1 MEGINLLRPHRRWRF
16 GACCLDEASLVLT
29 VGGKPVEL
37 ERRPLQLLSLL
48 LANAGEIVTKEEI
61 LDALWPNREVTEAS
75 LTNCMARLRQ
85 GLGQDGHVAIRT
97 VHGYGYRLAV
107 PVTVETK
114 AAAAAAP
121 AAAAA
126 LTAGD
131 PVPQRPNWRLVKQL
145 GAGGFGDAWLAE
157 QEKSRERRVI
167 KFARDELGVAALRR
181 EVALGRLLREGL
193 GPRPDL
199 IRILDWHFGDPPAF
213 IETIWAEPGN
223 LADWAAR
230 QGGAGALPLALR
242 VDLAAQV
249 AEALAAIHS
258 MEVLHK
264 DLKPGNVLIQLDDP
278 ANPRIILTDFGSG
291 RALDPARMDAFG
303 ITRPDSDPTQ
313 LETSGTQFYRAP
325 ELVSGSMPTV
335 QADIFALGILLF
347 QLAAGDL
354 RRPFAPGWEE
364 LVPDP
369 LLCEDIGLAAA
380 GDPARRLD
388 TAAALA
394 ERLRTLPQR
403 RAASARA
410 EAEAAEAAALRRA
423 VERARARRGPVIALV
438 LALVIGLAASSAL
451 YLRAERA
458 LADAEAQA
466 ARARTVTAFLTD
478 DLFSAANPELG
489 ADPNIP
495 VRRILDAATADL
507 DHRFAQD
514 SQDRA
519 AIEAAVGGAYAGLG
533 DATHAL
539 PLLHAALATL
549 QQKLGDS
556 DPQTQA
562 VRLAL
567 ASLAEHRLDMEGMR
581 EAAAAVLATHPSDP
595 VTELTARFFVLF
607 AGCGIN
613 GNGDACAASLR
624 PLLAECRARLG
635 ARHKLTLRVES
646 ELAQS
651 LADSQ
656 HVAEALPMAREVVA
670 LTQDTYGENDLLVQL
685 RRFELAGALRQAGQL
700 DEAIAILIDVRK
712 HLLAITGAETDVSA
726 RVLNQLGMAY
736 GDAKRYPESLQA
748 LQAVLDYSVRTRG
761 ETAVLSGAAMGNVAS
776 TLASMGRA
784 RDAIAM
790 AQKSLDVARRASGA
804 DSPDSIRRENKLAG
818 IYEKD
823 GNVAAAETLFRD
835 VVRRARVV
843 FGHGEF
849 ELGQFEFGLGQLL
862 AQTGRAAEARP
873 LLVEGVAILSKSLG
887 PDAPRTVRA
896 RGALAALPPS

>member
-1 MEGINLLRPHRRWRF
+1 MEGVARLRPHRRWRF
-16 GACCLDEASLVLT
+16 GASCLDEASLVLT
-29 VGGKPVEL
+29 VGGKSVEL

-85 GLGQDGHVAIRT
+85 GLGEDGHVAIRT

-107 PVTVETK
+107 PVTVETTAT
-114 AAAAAAP
+114 AAAVQ

-126 LTAGD
+126 LAPGD
-131 PVPQRPNWRLVKQL
+131 PVPQRPNWRLVRPL

-157 QEKSRERRVI
+157 QEKSGEIRVI
-167 KFARDELGVAALRR
+167 KFARDDLGLAALRR

-213 IETIWAEPGN
+213 IETVWAEQGN

-230 QGGAGALPLALR
+230 HGGAGALPLDLR

-264 DLKPGNVLIQLDDP
+264 DLKPGNVLIQQDNP
-278 ANPRIILTDFGSG
+278 AKPRIILTDFGSG
-291 RALDPARMDAFG
+291 RALDPTRMDAFG
-303 ITRPDSDPTQ
+303 ITRPDPDPTQ
-313 LETSGTQFYRAP
+313 VETSGTQFYRAP
-325 ELVSGSMPTV
+325 ELVSGSMPSMR
-335 QADIFALGILLF
+335 ADIFALGILLF

-364 LVPDP
+364 LVPD
-369 LLCEDIGLAAA
+369 LLLREDIAAAAA
-380 GDPARRLD
+380 GDPSRRLD
-388 TAAALA
+388 SAAALA

-403 RAASARA
+403 RAARVRA
-410 EAEAAEAAALRRA
+410 EAEAAEAAALRRTI
-423 VERARARRGPVIALV
+423 ERARARRGPVIAMV
-438 LALVIGLAASSAL
+438 LALVVGLAASSAL

-458 LADAEAQA
+458 LADAQAQA

-507 DHRFAQD
+507 GRRFAAD

-519 AIEAAVGGAYAGLG
+519 VIEAAVGGAYAGLG
-533 DATHAL
+533 DTTHAL

-549 QQKLGDS
+549 HKKLGDG

-567 ASLAEHRLDMEGMR
+567 ATLAEHRLDTDGMR
-581 EAAAAVLATHPSDP
+581 EAAADVLAAHPSDP
-595 VTELTARFFVLF
+595 ATELTARFFVLF

-613 GNGDACAASLR
+613 GNGDACAATLR

-635 ARHKLTLRVES
+635 TRHKLTLRVES

-656 HVAEALPMAREVVA
+656 HVAEAVPMAREVVS
-670 LTQDTYGENDLLVQL
+670 LTRDTYGDNDLLVQL
-685 RRFELAGALRQAGQL
+685 RRFDLAGALRQAGQV
-700 DEAIAILIDVRK
+700 DEAIGILIDVRT

-748 LQAVLDYSVRTRG
+748 LQATLDYSVRTRG
-761 ETAVLSGAAMGNVAS
+761 ETSVLSGAAMGNVAS
-776 TLASMGRA
+776 TLASMGRT
-784 RDAIAM
+784 RDAIVM
-790 AQKSLDVARRASGA
+790 AQKSLDVARGAGGA
-804 DSPDSIRRENKLAG
+804 DSPDSIRRENKLASL
-818 IYEKD
+818 YERD
-823 GNVAAAETLFRD
+823 GNLAAAEPLFRD
-835 VVRRARVV
+835 VVRRARTV
-843 FGHGEF
+843 FGHGEYD
-849 ELGQFEFGLGQLL
+849 LGQFEYRLGKLL
-862 AQTGRAAEARP
+862 AATGRAAEARP
-873 LLVEGVAILSKSLG
+873 LLVESVAILGKSLG
-887 PDAPRTVRA
+887 PVAPRTVSARA
-896 RGALAALPPS
+896 ALAALPP